1 MKKILMTLL
10 ALLLFTGA
18 SFADGYMTQKIEIG
32 QSGVSMKANAQG
44 ANAAINQAQN
54 QVQSAQKEVKKTKV
68 KKSKKEETSQIQNI
82 KDTLTSILEKSYNI
96 KTRAWREEVK
106 ETTLIRIKI
115 STECTN
121 DKYTNEYTILMY
133 VRDLAKKS
141 NYAVYDFGMYEKG
154 YHFELIGPIENLEL

>member
-1 MKKILMTLL
+1 MEKVKNENKTNSSKGTSKSKTTKKETSVKKP
-10 ALLLFTGA
+10 TTK
-18 SFADGYMTQKIEIG
+18 SKTKSTTE
-32 QSGVSMKANAQG
+32 
-44 ANAAINQAQN
+44 
-54 QVQSAQKEVKKTKV
+54 EVKKPKV

-82 KDTLTSILEKSYNI
+82 KDTLISILEKSYNI

-106 ETTLIRIKI
+106 ETTLNRIKI

-141 NYAVYDFGMYEKG
+141 KYAVYDFGMDEKG

>member
-1 MKKILMTLL
+1 MEKVKNENKVSSKGTSKSKTTKKET
-10 ALLLFTGA
+10 AAKKPT
-18 SFADGYMTQKIEIG
+18 T
-32 QSGVSMKANAQG
+32 KAKTKVESQPTE
-44 ANAAINQAQN
+44 
-54 QVQSAQKEVKKTKV
+54 EVKKPKV

-106 ETTLIRIKI
+106 ETTLNRIRI

-141 NYAVYDFGMYEKG
+141 NYAVYDFGMDEKG